1 MKACEGASAVQPV
14 FVLDPWFTKP
24 ERVGANRLRFLLES
38 LTDLDAS
45 LRARGSSLLVLHGDP
60 ARVIPAALEAW
71 RCDRLC
77 YEFDTEPYAQKRDAS
92 VNEAAR
98 ALGVEVHAP
107 VAHTLWDLDRL
118 LAKCP
123 RGEPPTAY
131 ASFLKIAHGV
141 GPVPPV
147 APDVPSITPLSVG
160 DGKDLV
166 DALRRRHRL
175 GRPVAGTTRV
185 RIDPV
190 GEGFPRGAARR
201 RSGAAARD
209 AGQDDVHRGV

>member
-1 MKACEGASAVQPV
+1 MAAKRTILWFRKGLRVHDNPALVKACEGASAVQPV
-14 FVLDPWFTKP
+14 FVLDPWFIKP

-123 RGEPPTAY
+123 RFAQYLIWPLPRDAVGADRHVY
-131 ASFLKIAHGV
+131 LKPRIQMV
-141 GPVPPV
+141 TE
-147 APDVPSITPLSVG
+147 DFDNLSLG
-160 DGKDLV
+160 
-166 DALRRRHRL
+166 AQRRR
-175 GRPVAGTTRV
+175 
-185 RIDPV
+185 RIV
-190 GEGFPRGAARR
+190 GQF
-201 RSGAAARD
+201 D
-209 AGQDDVHRGV
+209 

>member
-1 MKACEGASAVQPV
+1 MAAKRTILWFRKGLRVHDNPALVKACEGASAVQPV
-14 FVLDPWFTKP
+14 FVLDPWFIKP

-107 VAHTLWDLDRL
+107 VSHTLWDLDRL

-123 RGEPPTAY
+123 RGEPPPRTLPSSRSRTA
-131 ASFLKIAHGV
+131 S
-141 GPVPPV
+141 VPCR
-147 APDVPSITPLSVG
+147 PS
-160 DGKDLV
+160 
-166 DALRRRHRL
+166 RR
-175 GRPVAGTTRV
+175 TC
-185 RIDPV
+185 
-190 GEGFPRGAARR
+190 R
-201 RSGAAARD
+201 RSRP
-209 AGQDDVHRGV
+209 